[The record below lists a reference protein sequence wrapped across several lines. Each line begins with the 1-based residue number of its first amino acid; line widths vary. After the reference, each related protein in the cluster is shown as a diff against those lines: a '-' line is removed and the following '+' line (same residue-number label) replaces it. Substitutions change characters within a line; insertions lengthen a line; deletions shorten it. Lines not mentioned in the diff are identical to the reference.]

1 MNSYEELAVSQ
12 PVTKMKVEV
21 EKHIGQASA
30 QHTPARSRALEQKE
44 EIFSKEIKGII
55 QRLEEQERLNA
66 AEGAAAGV
74 PSPSLASSKSGSGV
88 AREKRL
94 GDQISFTDVSFLCTE
109 MPKGSVLS
117 LVKAW
122 NSGCMFQ
129 QGNSRNL
136 KDLTMDEWKQL
147 AEASQR
153 HFPSVPVAKATTPN
167 KNDPVVTKD
176 EAQRTTSGPADAVP
190 EETASPPPAESAH
203 TPDDH
208 QTTTPAPVSEES
220 LTTVDKQPD
229 TADHTTPPQQADP
242 IEDPTATG
250 DNNQAPQ
257 QVDVDAVDDVDKPNA
272 TPAPQ
277 DDPTAAQATDSK
289 QPDESP
295 AKPAD
300 ADSVEL
306 TATAVVD
313 AAPVDEAA
321 KEVATDITADMS
333 KSVATVRSADSIE
346 PVAVGDFLRKSGRV
360 VIAEASGS
368 SAEASPHQDSADGA
382 APFSLKS
389 KGSKIDQKEE
399 ARKQAHARRRGHVRA
414 ASMSESVK
422 SLVIGAR
429 GVEASPS
436 IDKIKRD
443 GSSASS
449 ASLSTS
455 SPMSTSSSSLAS
467 SSSGSKGGDSVTKQ
481 PHKEK
486 KDKEKKKSKWDK
498 VRGLK
503 GGAARDKS
511 DTISEDV
518 IAAAKR
524 EREAGSSIVGM
535 TATSTSTKKA
545 SDSLR
550 PHLMKHNSEK
560 LDRMLVRRPSYKV
573 LVEQGYIK
581 EWGDAADLAG
591 AASAGKSP
599 SPRGPKRSPT
609 FKLADED
616 DDGGGAAGGKDDQQ
630 AQGEDSDEETPRKSL
645 IDNVQLLPTDS
656 LWHVERGSKRDFVPG
671 AYMAFEN
678 DHELVPY
685 YKKFFF
691 QREHENYWARH
702 ERLGP
707 ILISIEGKSTRGSA
721 RLLRRE
727 THASGLAE
735 SPTSSPVLSREN
747 SPSSLGNIPLDT
759 TDSTPAAASNSG
771 SSNLTK
777 QAKRRS
783 AILLPRKS
791 SNANIKADIIIK
803 EDPSSPSSTSSSSL
817 LHNLGKDAFKLGGW
831 KTKSEIFSISGK
843 SRQANGAA
851 PHTWR
856 VLLQTKKG
864 AQQFFIRSGTSKAEK
879 HRAIQIACGS
889 QGICPEIHDLKLK
902 PVKPSSF
909 PEDMVKLEKAFL
921 DHDEYKFG
929 VLYGREGQSENEMFA
944 NVETSPEFQQ
954 FLHLLGDRITLK
966 GWTQYA
972 GGLDVKRDST
982 GTQSV
987 FRKFRDLEIM
997 FHVAPLLPFYPDD
1010 TQHVERK
1017 RHLGNDI
1024 VVIIFLD
1031 SGTFTPSM
1039 IKTKFNHIYAVV
1051 SVDRDEV
1058 TDEIIF
1064 SDGPGSA
1071 PRMRVEFASREGV
1084 RPYGAT
1090 IPRGYHFALDDKFI
1104 DFLLTKLVNGQRAA
1118 LHAPVFARKLE
1129 MTRSALMED
1138 LMKDWGS

>member
-1 MNSYEELAVSQ
+1 M
-12 PVTKMKVEV
+12 
-21 EKHIGQASA
+21 
-30 QHTPARSRALEQKE
+30 
-44 EIFSKEIKGII
+44 
-55 QRLEEQERLNA
+55 
-66 AEGAAAGV
+66 
-74 PSPSLASSKSGSGV
+74 
-88 AREKRL
+88 
-94 GDQISFTDVSFLCTE
+94 
-109 MPKGSVLS
+109 
-117 LVKAW
+117 
-122 NSGCMFQ
+122 
-129 QGNSRNL
+129 
-136 KDLTMDEWKQL
+136 
-147 AEASQR
+147 
-153 HFPSVPVAKATTPN
+153 
-167 KNDPVVTKD
+167 
-176 EAQRTTSGPADAVP
+176 
-190 EETASPPPAESAH
+190 
-203 TPDDH
+203 
-208 QTTTPAPVSEES
+208 SEES

-656 LWHVERGSKRDFVPG
+656 LWHVERGSKRVRTHAHDTP
-671 AYMAFEN
+671 
-678 DHELVPY
+678 HELALTG
-685 YKKFFF
+685 KLDLIRTLC
-691 QREHENYWARH
+691 RERTWPSRT
-702 ERLGP
+702 
-707 ILISIEGKSTRGSA
+707 I
-721 RLLRRE
+721 
-727 THASGLAE
+727 
-735 SPTSSPVLSREN
+735 TSSCP
-747 SPSSLGNIPLDT
+747 T
-759 TDSTPAAASNSG
+759 T
-771 SSNLTK
+771 
-777 QAKRRS
+777 R
-783 AILLPRKS
+783 
-791 SNANIKADIIIK
+791 
-803 EDPSSPSSTSSSSL
+803 SSSS
-817 LHNLGKDAFKLGGW
+817 NEVRVE
-831 KTKSEIFSISGK
+831 SSC
-843 SRQANGAA
+843 GACSLR
-851 PHTWR
+851 H
-856 VLLQTKKG
+856 
-864 AQQFFIRSGTSKAEK
+864 
-879 HRAIQIACGS
+879 
-889 QGICPEIHDLKLK
+889 
-902 PVKPSSF
+902 SF
-909 PEDMVKLEKAFL
+909 CTCVVSCD
-921 DHDEYKFG
+921 
-929 VLYGREGQSENEMFA
+929 VLYMRRIVVCRARE
-944 NVETSPEFQQ
+944 
-954 FLHLLGDRITLK
+954 LLGQAR
-966 GWTQYA
+966 
-972 GGLDVKRDST
+972 
-982 GTQSV
+982 
-987 FRKFRDLEIM
+987 
-997 FHVAPLLPFYPDD
+997 
-1010 TQHVERK
+1010 
-1017 RHLGNDI
+1017 
-1024 VVIIFLD
+1024 
-1031 SGTFTPSM
+1031 
-1039 IKTKFNHIYAVV
+1039 
-1051 SVDRDEV
+1051 
-1058 TDEIIF
+1058 
-1064 SDGPGSA
+1064 
-1071 PRMRVEFASREGV
+1071 ASR
-1084 RPYGAT
+1084 PD
-1090 IPRGYHFALDDKFI
+1090 PHFDRGKIHTRLCPPPSTRY
-1104 DFLLTKLVNGQRAA
+1104 AA
-1118 LHAPVFARKLE
+1118 F
-1129 MTRSALMED
+1129 
-1138 LMKDWGS
+1138 